1 MPTIHWGMNQHGKAL
16 DELGFV
22 ILIIIVMI
30 SIVILKNFHSI
41 FFQWEILM
49 VTHLLLC
56 LYPDRPSF
64 MHPIVPRP
72 QKDEFLV
79 LFFDNT
85 QRNRKQQLS
94 QKVLWCGLHFE
105 KNSLIFIVPSVFPLI
120 KMTFFNGQLQKPE
133 RHFFWLEYGSLDLQ
147 QIQENCQDKSSW
159 TILSKTQ
166 NPKGWPT

>member
-1 MPTIHWGMNQHGKAL
+1 MSHRKNTFECLISPQIFHNFYTSIFKQLYATNLVMPTIHWGMNQHGKAL

-105 KNSLIFIVPSVFPLI
+105 KEFTHIYCPQCLPLDQNDIF
-120 KMTFFNGQLQKPE
+120 
-133 RHFFWLEYGSLDLQ
+133 
-147 QIQENCQDKSSW
+147 
-159 TILSKTQ
+159 
-166 NPKGWPT
+166 